1 MNLTKDD
8 VIPFWKSLLSIPN
21 EKNLESHL
29 EHFFDASI
37 DMLVDKINNENAN
50 KILSIESIEL
60 GQEKDD
66 FFKKELDFFLIK
78 LNNIIDPCEILLDK
92 INFRESQNNQLEKI
106 IENDLW
112 YFLIDEATLYFKEN
126 NTNFINK
133 NGEEALQIFIEEVF
147 HTKRF
152 RSQCEILYPDLFSL
166 ISLRINHYLQYIE
179 NIINNITVDLKKI
192 QSLLPISNSSLKV
205 KDIKIGSGDT
215 HSNGKSVAKIEFN
228 QGIVYYKPRTGELDI
243 NFFDF
248 MDQLSTY
255 DEKFNFKRA
264 EVISELN
271 YSYFKEVEHV
281 LVENQEEMKIYYEK
295 LGYILCVMYTLN
307 GTDFHSENII
317 AHGKDPVLVDL
328 ESLFHSNIF
337 LNENLYDHGFLEII
351 KSSDPTVLDI
361 GILPKKIVKNYDSD
375 DYSLEIGG
383 IGAEKQ
389 KTSPFKFSEFSI
401 DEDGKP
407 KHVRKF
413 GFNGVS
419 ENNPIKEIDDSKI
432 FEMNLIIQ
440 SSFEYFYKWILNN
453 KILYQNM
460 IIKYFSNQ
468 KIRVIL
474 RPTFLYSKLLLLSK
488 NIYIIGNKTNRE
500 ILFSKLA
507 FERENQ
513 LSFVYSEYNQLM
525 NYDIPIFY
533 ANTNGLEIMDSN
545 NNNLGVLSDK
555 TPLESTIFKI
565 NKMSLDDLD
574 NQKILIDQAM
584 RLKEYK
590 GDKTD
595 IVFGSLEG
603 EKNNIELEKAGYLVQ
618 NIGDLLIKRAIHA
631 NKESVTW
638 ISTTILGKE
647 ESEFGVGP
655 VGNDVYLGNAGIA
668 LFLAQLYKFTS
679 NEKYKEIVIKAMN
692 YNIRFLQ
699 QEKLYE
705 SGNVGYYNGTSG
717 LLLSIAVINKII
729 PIQNFE
735 EIMDTSL
742 QRLKRLVKN
751 SNNYDIFSGSSGL
764 ITSLIALDE
773 LYPGYRNL
781 IRPLLEDS
789 YSNLYTNAVR
799 KENFCY
805 WENKNTLAYVGYAH
819 GNAGILASLI
829 KLKSIEDDVIGYQL
843 VSNDFLKEISNYIDT
858 AYDEDLND
866 WENIPKSKKY
876 SHGWCHGV
884 PGLLLTQ
891 IIAKESKSEMLKDER
906 YIRNLVD
913 IIVEKGFGANP
924 SYCHGDL
931 GSLRIIQK
939 YAMVFGDENLLE
951 QCNTTYISMFHK
963 TIDKKW
969 KKQVLS
975 HSESLGLVI
984 GVSGW
989 GHSVLQHLYPEQTF
1003 DFFTL

>member
-1 MNLTKDD
+1 MNLTKED
-8 VIPFWKSLLSIPN
+8 VIPFWKSILNIQN
-21 EKNLESHL
+21 ESDLESHL
-29 EHFFDASI
+29 KHFFGDDI
-37 DMLVDKINNENAN
+37 DRLVEKINSENAHKEIN
-50 KILSIESIEL
+50 IESVKSD
-60 GQEKDD
+60 QEKQD
-66 FFKKELDFFLIK
+66 FFKKEFDLFLSR
-78 LNNIIDPCEILLDK
+78 LNNIIGSCEFLMDK
-92 INFRESQNNQLEKI
+92 DKFSESQHHQLEKI

-126 NTNFINK
+126 NTKFKKI
-133 NGEEALQIFIEEVF
+133 NGEKALQIFIEEVF

-152 RSQCEILYPDLFSL
+152 RSQCEILYPDLFAL
-166 ISLRINHYLQYIE
+166 INLRINHYLEYIE
-179 NIINNITVDLKKI
+179 EIISNITGDFNKI
-192 QSLLPISNSSLKV
+192 QSLLPSSNSSFKL

-215 HSNGKSVAKIEFN
+215 HSNGRSVAKVEFD
-228 QGIVYYKPRTGELDI
+228 QGNVYYKPRTGELDI

-248 MDQLSTY
+248 MDELSTY
-255 DEKFNFKRA
+255 NEKFNFKRA
-264 EVISELN
+264 EVISELK
-271 YSYFKEVEHV
+271 YSYFKEVEHK
-281 LVENQEEMKIYYEK
+281 LVENQEEMEIYYEK
-295 LGYILCVMYTLN
+295 LGYILCIMYTLN

-351 KSSDPTVLDI
+351 KSSDPTVLDV

-401 DEDGKP
+401 DADGEP
-407 KHVRKF
+407 RHVRKF

-419 ENNPIKEIDDSKI
+419 ENNPIKEIDDSTI
-432 FEMNLIIQ
+432 FEMNIIMQ
-440 SSFEYFYKWILNN
+440 KSFEYFYKWILNN
-453 KILYQNM
+453 KTVYQNM
-460 IIKYFSNQ
+460 VSKYFSNQ

-500 ILFSKLA
+500 ILFSKLS

-525 NYDIPIFY
+525 NYDVPIFY
-533 ANTNGLEIMDSN
+533 TNTNSLEIMDSDN
-545 NNNLGVLSDK
+545 NILGVLSDK
-555 TPLESTIFKI
+555 TPLESSLQKI
-565 NKMSLDDLD
+565 NRMSLDDLD
-574 NQKILIDQAM
+574 NQKTLIDQAM

-603 EKNNIELEKAGYLVQ
+603 EKNSIELERAEKLIE
-618 NIGDLLIKRAIHA
+618 NIGDLLLKRAIHA

-668 LFLAQLYKFTS
+668 LFLAQLYKFS
-679 NEKYKEIVIKAMN
+679 GNEKYKEIVNKAIN
-692 YNIRFLQ
+692 YNIRFLK

-705 SGNVGYYNGTSG
+705 NGNTGYYNGTSG

-729 PIQNFE
+729 PIEGFQ
-735 EIMDTSL
+735 EIMSTSL
-742 QRLKRLVKN
+742 QRLNRLVKK
-751 SNNYDIFSGSSGL
+751 SNNYDLFSGSSGL
-764 ITSLIALDE
+764 ITCLIALDNI
-773 LYPGYRNL
+773 YPDYREH
-781 IRPLLEDS
+781 IRPLLEES

-799 KENFCY
+799 KGNTCY

-829 KLKSIEDDVIGYQL
+829 KLKSIENEILGYEL
-843 VSNDFLKEISNYIDT
+843 VNSDFLHEISNYIDT
-858 AYDEDLND
+858 AYDDELNN
-866 WENIPKSKKY
+866 WENIPGSKKY
-876 SHGWCHGV
+876 SYGWCHGA

-891 IIAKESKSEMLKDER
+891 ITAKECNSKMLKDES

-913 IIVEKGFGANP
+913 IVIKKGFGANP

-931 GSLRIIQK
+931 GSLKIIQK
-939 YAMVFGDENLLE
+939 YAKVFGDNKLLE
-951 QCNTTYISMFHK
+951 QCNTTYTSIYHK

-969 KKQVLS
+969 EKQVLS
-975 HSESLGLVI
+975 HSESLGLLI
-984 GVSGW
+984 GVAGW
-989 GHSVLQHLYPEQTF
+989 GYSVLDHLYPEETF